1 MHAPEEWHPSVLLDD
16 FLNQIGSLQQL
27 VDMTRTPK
35 LGSFDRDTVR
45 RAMGWGLYVEQV
57 IGSLTSD
64 WQRDSL
70 VRGLE
75 AGSKAHH
82 PQATTLPRLR
92 QARSWVLQSMLGST
106 FLADHPK
113 PQSLLRWIMEEY
125 LEAVL
130 GKGLDQVG
138 PQQSV
143 ESLSKFI
150 GDATDVVK
158 SSGNTAALSHTFSTL
173 SVCSMVADCD
183 EYSVT
188 LSRHPPE
195 VTARAPVE
203 SETCIGPIDDGKQRK
218 RRREPWTYDT
228 SVETAQKRAYATN
241 SYRILLSE
249 VLPVKRDHRR
259 DRQERA
265 ADEGTSFIAKMA
277 SLAISDVVV
286 LEVMC
291 LMLLE
296 PWRTCG
302 VGKCGSVTSAS
313 RAMKSSDTP
322 TATMKML
329 LDQVM

>member
-1 MHAPEEWHPSVLLDD
+1 M
-16 FLNQIGSLQQL
+16 
-27 VDMTRTPK
+27 
-35 LGSFDRDTVR
+35 
-45 RAMGWGLYVEQV
+45 
-57 IGSLTSD
+57 
-64 WQRDSL
+64 
-70 VRGLE
+70 
-75 AGSKAHH
+75 
-82 PQATTLPRLR
+82 
-92 QARSWVLQSMLGST
+92 
-106 FLADHPK
+106 
-113 PQSLLRWIMEEY
+113 
-125 LEAVL
+125 
-130 GKGLDQVG
+130 
-138 PQQSV
+138 
-143 ESLSKFI
+143 
-150 GDATDVVK
+150 VK

-286 LEVMC
+286 LVRGRQTKHA
-291 LMLLE
+291 LRFAQSRVGNQYISRLNLT
-296 PWRTCG
+296 WIALG
-302 VGKCGSVTSAS
+302 VLHYIVKCCFD
-313 RAMKSSDTP
+313 SDTSVCIVMTSSMDQP
-322 TATMKML
+322 VRLPIL
-329 LDQVM
+329 LVVS